1 MHMLIL
7 RVAFILVAIGI
18 ATLLVDT
25 IVLAGVPVWLPWLFF
40 GGTLAIA
47 GGVMACEIIVPR
59 KPIDAISAVYFGL
72 LVGVF
77 LTYVVMLVLSP
88 LLPGHEQADRLAV
101 GIRTTTSLLVGMVLC
116 YLCIS
121 VLVQTK
127 DDFRFIIPYV

>member
-1 MHMLIL
+1 MHLLIL

-18 ATLLVDT
+18 ATLLVGTLVEVGD
-25 IVLAGVPVWLPWLFF
+25 PVWLPWLFF
-40 GGTLAIA
+40 GGTLALA
-47 GGVMACEIIVPR
+47 GGVMAIDIIVPR

-77 LTYVVMLVLSP
+77 LTYVVMLVLTP
-88 LLPGHEQADRLAV
+88 LLPGPEVADRLAI

-121 VLVQTK
+121 V
-127 DDFRFIIPYV
+127 